1 MSSKSKG
8 TSYTQLFYK
17 TKICSSVYKGRP
29 CSSGSACNF
38 AHSDE
43 EKRPLPDL
51 RCTTLCKNVVSMG
64 VCTVSHCPHAHA
76 REELRISLVG
86 EFKAK
91 MCNFWKRGRCIDG
104 EHCRFA
110 HTTEV
115 AGTKNPRKRRT
126 RSHAK
131 RTSESV
137 GVVEAPTKDTH
148 THTHTHTHNSTQF

>member
-104 EHCRFA
+104 GSFLYFIFIFYFLKFQNIAGLLTQLKLLALKTHARDGLG
-110 HTTEV
+110 HTPS
-115 AGTKNPRKRRT
+115 GPQ
-126 RSHAK
+126 S
-131 RTSESV
+131 
-137 GVVEAPTKDTH
+137 
-148 THTHTHTHNSTQF
+148 Q